1 MKKLRVAVKGEAIF
15 AGSELYFRK
24 ICGAPKMDMG
34 RIWEEAWEIREK
46 YREKLL
52 PRISVSLCKR
62 EEVGIFSGEKEEVN
76 GAVGKKKDSEDFFAV
91 YAMGIPEIVLA
102 ESDLL
107 EQFYLDTWMTALLDS
122 ARDWLRDYL
131 QDCML
136 QELGEKRYVSEAFGP
151 GFYNI
156 DLTEIPKILETAGG
170 DKIGVI
176 WNGKTLSPAK
186 SNVGY
191 YRISK
196 KEQIGPERDC
206 KYCLSNHK
214 NCSFCKNYTL
224 S

>member
-62 EEVGIFSGEKEEVN
+62 EEVGIFIGEKEDVREAI
-76 GAVGKKKDSEDFFAV
+76 GEKKDSEDLLAV
-91 YAMGIPEIVLA
+91 YAMSIPEIPLS
-102 ESDLL
+102 ELDLL
-107 EQFYLDTWMTALLDS
+107 EQFYIDSWMTALLDS
-122 ARDWLRDYL
+122 ARDWLRGYL
-131 QDCML
+131 QDYML

-156 DLTEIPKILETAGG
+156 DLTEIPKILDMAGG
-170 DKIGVI
+170 DRIGVI

-191 YRISK
+191 YLISK
-196 KEQIGPERDC
+196 EKKIGKGRDC
-206 KYCLSNHK
+206 KHCLSNHK
-214 NCSFCKNYTL
+214 NCTFCKNYTL